1 VAVVVTGSAGFIGT
15 AVVAALLDAGHDVI
29 GIDRRPARS
38 RHGRH
43 THLAADLCR
52 MDDLVRVA
60 LATAEA
66 VIHLAG
72 CPGVRDAHPDADRH
86 RRRDNVLATQAVLA
100 EVPPGTPVV
109 VASSSAVY
117 GGSRGGRRCAETDPP
132 APRGGYA
139 RSKRAVE
146 RLCEQRLAAGGCVT
160 VARPFTVVGEGQR
173 PDMALA
179 QWIAAAREGRPLTIL
194 GSPDRSRDVTD
205 VRQVARALV
214 TLAEHMT
221 CGVVN
226 IGTGVSHRLRDLVAV
241 VADLLGTE
249 VVTHVVPA
257 HPDEV
262 TDTLADT
269 TRLGRLVGFVPETE
283 LREVVARQLAATVPV
298 PAGV

>member
-1 VAVVVTGSAGFIGT
+1 MAVAVTGSAGFIGT

-29 GIDRRPARS
+29 GVDRRAARP
-38 RHGRH
+38 RHGRY

-60 LATAEA
+60 LAAAEA

-72 CPGVRDAHPDADRH
+72 CGVRDARPDADGH
-86 RRRDNVLATQAVLA
+86 RLRDNVLATQAVLA

-146 RLCEQRLAAGGCVT
+146 RLCEQRQAAGGCVT

-214 TLAEHMT
+214 TLAQHMT

-226 IGTGVSHRLRDLVAV
+226 IGTGVSHRLQDLVAV

-249 VVTHVVPA
+249 VVTRVVPA

-269 TRLGRLVGFVPETE
+269 TRLRRLVGFVPETD
-283 LREVVARQLAATVPV
+283 LRDVVARQLAATGPV